1 MEIAISKAQRILPA
15 LIRLARQGEE
25 IILTQGPRRI
35 PVAKFEVLG
44 QTLPAEISPPESPSN
59 KKPLP

>member
-15 LIRLARQGEE
+15 LIRLARQSEE

-35 PVAKFEVLG
+35 PVAKFEVFD
-44 QTLPAEISPPESPSN
+44 QTLTAEVSPPEWSSNQKPSP
-59 KKPLP
+59 